1 MVNKFFYYNL
11 VITFI
16 SRTIK
21 DYNMSI
27 NMPTN
32 VSNIKFLTLQ
42 DDELNEYVPV
52 VNLTLNG
59 KLSAKYVSI
68 NHIIEVTNKLEL
80 INTVYAV
87 NIKSDNSLIFI
98 FDKTETPNNSR
109 PLIDK
114 LYNNYFFINDTNTII
129 RSNYFKNCYSIDNET
144 FMFTANVKVNDDKLN
159 SYICL
164 LNLE

>member
-1 MVNKFFYYNL
+1 MNKFFYYKL
-11 VITFI
+11 VTTFI

-21 DYNMSI
+21 DYNMSV

-32 VSNIKFLTLQ
+32 ISNIKFLTLQ

-52 VNLTLNG
+52 VNLILNG

-87 NIKSDNSLIFI
+87 NIKPDNSLILI
-98 FDKTETPNNSR
+98 FDKTEIPNNSR

-114 LYNNYFFINDTNTII
+114 LYNNYFFVNDTNTII
-129 RSNYFKNCYSIDNET
+129 RNNYFKNCYSIDNET
-144 FMFTANVKVNDDKLN
+144 FMLTTNVKINSDKLN

>member
-1 MVNKFFYYNL
+1 MNKFFYYKL
-11 VITFI
+11 VTTFI

-21 DYNMSI
+21 DYNMSV

-32 VSNIKFLTLQ
+32 ISNIKFLTLQ

-52 VNLTLNG
+52 VNLILNG

-87 NIKSDNSLIFI
+87 NIKPDNSLILI
-98 FDKTETPNNSR
+98 FDKTEIPNNSR
-109 PLIDK
+109 LLIDK
-114 LYNNYFFINDTNTII
+114 LYNNYFFVNDTNTII
-129 RSNYFKNCYSIDNET
+129 RSNYFKNCYNIDNET
-144 FMFTANVKVNDDKLN
+144 FMFTANVKVNNDKLN

>member
-1 MVNKFFYYNL
+1 MMNKFFYYNL
-11 VITFI
+11 VNIFI

-21 DYNMSI
+21 DYNASVNMS
-27 NMPTN
+27 TN
-32 VSNIKFLTLQ
+32 VPNIKFLTLQ

-59 KLSAKYVSI
+59 KLPTKYVSI

-87 NIKSDNSLIFI
+87 NIKPDNSLILI
-98 FDKTETPNNSR
+98 FDKAETPNNSR
-109 PLIDK
+109 SLIDK
-114 LYNNYFFINDTNTII
+114 LYNNYFFINNTNTII
-129 RSNYFKNCYSIDNET
+129 RNNYFKNCYSIDNET
-144 FMFTANVKVNDDKLN
+144 FMFTTNVKVNDDKLN

>member
-1 MVNKFFYYNL
+1 MNKSFYYKL
-11 VITFI
+11 VTIFI

-21 DYNMSI
+21 DYNMSV

-32 VSNIKFLTLQ
+32 ISNIKFLTLQ

-52 VNLTLNG
+52 VNLILNG

-87 NIKSDNSLIFI
+87 NIKPDNSLILI
-98 FDKTETPNNSR
+98 FDKTEIPNNSR
-109 PLIDK
+109 LLIDK
-114 LYNNYFFINDTNTII
+114 LYNNYFFVNDTNTII
-129 RSNYFKNCYSIDNET
+129 RSNYFKNCYNIDNET
-144 FMFTANVKVNDDKLN
+144 FMFTANVKVNNDKLN

>member
-1 MVNKFFYYNL
+1 MNKSFYYNL
-11 VITFI
+11 VTIFI

-21 DYNMSI
+21 DYNISV

-32 VSNIKFLTLQ
+32 ISNIKFLTLQ

-52 VNLTLNG
+52 VNLILNG
-59 KLSAKYVSI
+59 KLPAKYVSI
-68 NHIIEVTNKLEL
+68 NHIIKVTNKLKL

-87 NIKSDNSLIFI
+87 NIKPDNSLILI
-98 FDKTETPNNSR
+98 FDKAETPNNSR

-114 LYNNYFFINDTNTII
+114 LYNNYFFIKDTNTII
-129 RSNYFKNCYSIDNET
+129 KSNYFKNCYNIDNET

-159 SYICL
+159 SYICS